1 MLAIALFATLFSN
14 VFINGVAFLIPTL
27 HTDFGLNLA
36 LAGLVSAMPKFG
48 MVPTLI
54 PWGYVVD
61 RAGERFVLWVGSAL
75 TAAAALGAALSHSL
89 VVVAAFLFLG
99 GMAAASSNSASGR
112 LVVGWFPAE
121 QRGLAMGIRQTA
133 QPLGV
138 GLGALV
144 MPQLAHG
151 RGIGA
156 ALLFPA
162 AVCALA
168 AVVCLLAVTDP
179 PRPPR
184 AEASPQDLANPYRGS
199 QTLWRIHAVS
209 VLLVVPQAL
218 VWTFAL
224 VWMMSEHGW
233 SPAAAG
239 VLVTVSQILGALGRI
254 AAGRWSD
261 TMGARLRPIRIIA
274 AAAAM
279 IRMGRR
285 RAPIVSDH
293 RPAAI
298 RPSAPRIC
306 ETVTRTPAAAGDHPC
321 SLIIHTSAK
330 VHTSACGTTSSTE
343 TAWMRHSVCEPRYG
357 LARSCGE
364 ASARGGRGGSVT
376 ASRHT
381 TAARA
386 HTAAGNSRA
395 APMPRPCANC
405 GITSAP
411 KPTPSGWAVWRIPI
425 ARPRCSAGNHP
436 TTSRPLAELLLA
448 AAIPP
453 RNRKAATTTS
463 EWDSAAPNAAAA
475 VSAEPTHSTNRSP
488 ARSTT

>member
-1 MLAIALFATLFSN
+1 MLSIALFATLFAN

-27 HTDFGLNLA
+27 HADFGLDLA
-36 LAGLVSAMPKFG
+36 LAGLISAMPKFG

-75 TAAAALGAALSHSL
+75 TAAAALGAALSSSL
-89 VVVAAFLFLG
+89 VVMGAFLFLG

-144 MPQLAHG
+144 MPQLAQSH
-151 RGIGA
+151 GIGA
-156 ALLFPA
+156 ALMFPA

-168 AVVCLLAVTDP
+168 AVVCVVAVIDP

-184 AEASPQDLANPYRGS
+184 AEAPPEDLANPYRGS
-199 QTLWRIHAVS
+199 KLLWRIHAVS

-224 VWMMSEHGW
+224 VWLMTEHGW

-261 TMGARLRPIRIIA
+261 KMGARLRPIRIIA
-274 AAAAM
+274 AAAA
-279 IRMGRR
+279 
-285 RAPIVSDH
+285 VS
-293 RPAAI
+293 
-298 RPSAPRIC
+298 
-306 ETVTRTPAAAGDHPC
+306 
-321 SLIIHTSAK
+321 
-330 VHTSACGTTSSTE
+330 
-343 TAWMRHSVCEPRYG
+343 M
-357 LARSCGE
+357 
-364 ASARGGRGGSVT
+364 
-376 ASRHT
+376 
-381 TAARA
+381 
-386 HTAAGNSRA
+386 
-395 APMPRPCANC
+395 
-405 GITSAP
+405 
-411 KPTPSGWAVWRIPI
+411 
-425 ARPRCSAGNHP
+425 
-436 TTSRPLAELLLA
+436 LLLA
-448 AAIPP
+448 LTDAVDAGWSIAVLIVASVVTVSDNGLAFTAIAEIAGPFWSGRALGAQNTSQLLMTGLTPPVFGALIGVAGYPVAFVVCALFPVLAIPLVP
-453 RNRKAATTTS
+453 
-463 EWDSAAPNAAAA
+463 DDPD
-475 VSAEPTHSTNRSP
+475 P
-488 ARSTT
+488 